1 MQKDL
6 KYWYLR
12 NHRLFE
18 YMSDEDLDEV
28 CLIVGQKR
36 LKQGD
41 VVDLSDI
48 EEDRIFILK
57 KGVLKLIYTS
67 PDGDFI
73 IHDIIQQG
81 DLFGELRLNAT
92 SIPMEFAE
100 VVSEDAQICSI
111 STERFKQLLK
121 EKHEICLAYD
131 KIINDKLYKLTTRYQ
146 DLVFKDASERILSV
160 LRNIAEQ
167 LGHEDGEYLVY
178 DNLFSQ
184 EEIAQMACT
193 SRQTV
198 AQSIKELQN
207 AGIVI
212 YKRDK
217 VIITKASKDK
227 SQATSVK

>member
-18 YMSDEDLDEV
+18 FMSDDDLNEV
-28 CLIVGQKR
+28 CLIVGQKK

-41 VVDLSDI
+41 IVDLSDI

-57 KGVLKLIYTS
+57 KGVLKLVYTS
-67 PDGDFI
+67 PDGDYI

-81 DLFGELRLNAT
+81 DLFGELRLNA
-92 SIPMEFAE
+92 SAIPMEFAE

-111 STERFKQLLK
+111 STERFRQLLK

-131 KIINDKLYKLTTRYQ
+131 KIINDKFFKLTSRYQ
-146 DLVFKDASERILSV
+146 DLVFKDAHQRILTV
-160 LRNIAEQ
+160 LHHIAQQ
-167 LGHEDGEYLVY
+167 LGHEEEEGLAYE
-178 DNLFSQ
+178 NLFSQ

-198 AQSIKELQN
+198 AQTIKELQN
-207 AGIVI
+207 AGVII
-212 YKRDK
+212 YKRNK
-217 VIITKASKDK
+217 VIITKVPKDK
-227 SQATSVK
+227 SH